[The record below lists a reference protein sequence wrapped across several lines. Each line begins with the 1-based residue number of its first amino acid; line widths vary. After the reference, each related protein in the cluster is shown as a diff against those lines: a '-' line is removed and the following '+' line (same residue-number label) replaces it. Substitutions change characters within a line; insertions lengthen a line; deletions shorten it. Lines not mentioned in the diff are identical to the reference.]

1 MDTQPTPSHNQPAMT
16 SPTNTMN
23 TNTSQPGNTP
33 QPPQFAGNKLLA
45 NKKLLYGLIAGA
57 VGIVLVIIIIIV
69 VAIQSAPPSRKDLQD
84 AQALIRSHSRTE
96 DRLLQPLSRG
106 ETIDTKAFADNRK
119 ELISKLGSSR
129 AVHDEDIKR
138 AYEQYKHETDEAV
151 TALGK
156 LPSYYSTVATFIKE
170 CADTSTLNRQILNF
184 DFRKGGSAA
193 LTSAPALTDSEIE
206 KEASKTYGSCI
217 EQAKKMQN
225 ISENDNARKLGTEY
239 VTYYQ
244 KVKDHRLK
252 AAQYYRTHSDLTSR
266 SKYSGQNTA
275 PKMPDNR
282 DSKAE
287 TYVIDDGVLHEKD
300 GSLTEMNKL
309 LNTKMA
315 VYRAA

>member
-23 TNTSQPGNTP
+23 INASQPGNTP
-33 QPPQFAGNKLLA
+33 PPHSGSPLLA

-57 VGIVLVIIIIIV
+57 VGLVLLVVIII
-69 VAIQSAPPSRKDLQD
+69 VAMQSAPPSRKDLQD
-84 AQALIRSHSRTE
+84 AQALIRTHSRTE

-106 ETIDTKAFADNRK
+106 ETIDTKAFAGNRK

-170 CADTSTLNRQILNF
+170 CADTNTLNRQILNF

-287 TYVIDDGVLHEKD
+287 TYVIDDGVLHKQNS
-300 GSLTEMNKL
+300 GLTEMNKL
-309 LNTKMA
+309 LDTKMA

>member
-23 TNTSQPGNTP
+23 MNTP
-33 QPPQFAGNKLLA
+33 QPSNTPQSPQFAGNKLLA

-57 VGIVLVIIIIIV
+57 VGLVLLIVIIIV

-96 DRLLQPLSRG
+96 DRLLRPLSRG
-106 ETIDTKAFADNRK
+106 ETIDTKVFADNRK

-170 CADTSTLNRQILNF
+170 CADTRVLNRQILNF

-217 EQAKKMQN
+217 EQAKKVQN
-225 ISENDNARKLGTEY
+225 ISENDNARKLGAEY

-252 AAQYYRTHSDLTSR
+252 AA
-266 SKYSGQNTA
+266 
-275 PKMPDNR
+275 
-282 DSKAE
+282 
-287 TYVIDDGVLHEKD
+287 
-300 GSLTEMNKL
+300 
-309 LNTKMA
+309 
-315 VYRAA
+315 

>member
-1 MDTQPTPSHNQPAMT
+1 
-16 SPTNTMN
+16 MN
-23 TNTSQPGNTP
+23 INASQPSKTP
-33 QPPQFAGNKLLA
+33 QPHSGNPLLA

-57 VGIVLVIIIIIV
+57 VGLVLLVVIII

-84 AQALIRSHSRTE
+84 AQALIRTHSRTE

-119 ELISKLGSSR
+119 ELISKLGNSR

-138 AYEQYKHETDEAV
+138 AYEQYKRETDEAV

-156 LPSYYSTVATFIKE
+156 LPSYYSTVVTFIKE
-170 CADTSTLNRQILNF
+170 CADTNTLNRQVLNF

-217 EQAKKMQN
+217 EQAKKVQN
-225 ISENDNARKLGTEY
+225 ISENDNARKLGAEY

-266 SKYSGQNTA
+266 SKYSGQNTT

-287 TYVIDDGVLHEKD
+287 TYVIDDGVLHKKD
-300 GSLTEMNKL
+300 SSLTEMNKL
-309 LNTKMA
+309 LNSKMA

>member
-23 TNTSQPGNTP
+23 MNASQPSNTP
-33 QPPQFAGNKLLA
+33 PPHSGNPLPA

-57 VGIVLVIIIIIV
+57 VGIVLLVVIIIV

-84 AQALIRSHSRTE
+84 AQALIRSHIRTE

-106 ETIDTKAFADNRK
+106 ETIDTKAFADNRT

-156 LPSYYSTVATFIKE
+156 LPSYHSTVATFIKE
-170 CADTSTLNRQILNF
+170 CADTRVLNRQILNF

-217 EQAKKMQN
+217 EQAKKVQN

-239 VTYYQ
+239 LTYYQ
-244 KVKDHRLK
+244 AVKDHRLK

-282 DSKAE
+282 DS
-287 TYVIDDGVLHEKD
+287 VLHKKD
-300 GSLTEMNKL
+300 SGLTEMNKL
-309 LNTKMA
+309 LNAKMA
-315 VYRAA
+315 VYRTA

>member
-23 TNTSQPGNTP
+23 MNTSQPSKTPPHSGNP
-33 QPPQFAGNKLLA
+33 LLA

-57 VGIVLVIIIIIV
+57 AGIVLVIVIIIV
-69 VAIQSAPPSRKDLQD
+69 VAMQSTPPSRKDLQD
-84 AQALIRSHSRTE
+84 AQALIRTHSRTE
-96 DRLLQPLSRG
+96 DHLLQPLSRG
-106 ETIDTKAFADNRK
+106 ETIDTKAFVDNRK
-119 ELISKLGSSR
+119 ELISKLGNSR

-138 AYEQYKHETDEAV
+138 AYEQYKHETDEAI

-170 CADTSTLNRQILNF
+170 CANTNTLNRQILNF

-193 LTSAPALTDSEIE
+193 LTNAPALTDSEIE

-217 EQAKKMQN
+217 EQAKKVQN
-225 ISENDNARKLGTEY
+225 ISENDNARKLGAEY

-287 TYVIDDGVLHEKD
+287 TYVIDDGVLHKKD
-300 GSLTEMNKL
+300 GSLTKMNKL
-309 LNTKMA
+309 LNSKMA

>member
-1 MDTQPTPSHNQPAMT
+1 MDTQPTSGHSQSAMT

-23 TNTSQPGNTP
+23 MNASQPSNTP
-33 QPPQFAGNKLLA
+33 PHSGNPLLA
-45 NKKLLYGLIAGA
+45 NKKLLYGLIAGV
-57 VGIVLVIIIIIV
+57 VGLVLLIVIIIV

-84 AQALIRSHSRTE
+84 AQALIRTHSRTE
-96 DRLLQPLSRG
+96 ERLLQPLSRG
-106 ETIDTKAFADNRK
+106 EMIDAKAFADNRK

-129 AVHDEDIKR
+129 AMHDEDIKR
-138 AYEQYKHETDEAV
+138 AYEQYKRETDAAI

-170 CADTSTLNRQILNF
+170 CADTNTLNRQILKF
-184 DFRKGGSAA
+184 DFRKGGSTA

-217 EQAKKMQN
+217 EQAKKVQN

-239 VTYYQ
+239 LTYYQ
-244 KVKDHRLK
+244 AVKDHRLK

-287 TYVIDDGVLHEKD
+287 TYVIDDGVLHKKD

-309 LNTKMA
+309 LNSKMA

>member
-23 TNTSQPGNTP
+23 MNTSQPSNTP
-33 QPPQFAGNKLLA
+33 PHLGNPLLA

-57 VGIVLVIIIIIV
+57 VGLVLLIVIIIV

-170 CADTSTLNRQILNF
+170 CADTNTLNRQILNF
-184 DFRKGGSAA
+184 DFRKGGSTA

-206 KEASKTYGSCI
+206 REASKTYGSCI

-252 AAQYYRTHSDLTSR
+252 AAQYYRTHSDLTS
-266 SKYSGQNTA
+266 

-287 TYVIDDGVLHEKD
+287 TYVIDDGVLHKKD

-309 LNTKMA
+309 LNSKMA

>member
-23 TNTSQPGNTP
+23 MNTSQPSNTP

-57 VGIVLVIIIIIV
+57 VGLVLLIVIIIV

-106 ETIDTKAFADNRK
+106 EMIDTKAFADNRK

-156 LPSYYSTVATFIKE
+156 LPSYYSSVATFIKE
-170 CADTSTLNRQILNF
+170 CADTRVLNRQILNF

-193 LTSAPALTDSEIE
+193 LTSASALTDSEIE

-217 EQAKKMQN
+217 EQAKKVQN
-225 ISENDNARKLGTEY
+225 ISENNNARALGSE
-239 VTYYQ
+239 
-244 KVKDHRLK
+244 
-252 AAQYYRTHSDLTSR
+252 YYRTHSDLTSR

-287 TYVIDDGVLHEKD
+287 TYVIDDGVLHKKD
-300 GSLTEMNKL
+300 SGLTEMNKL
-309 LNTKMA
+309 LNTKML
-315 VYRAA
+315 VYRAV

>member
-23 TNTSQPGNTP
+23 TNTSQPSKTP
-33 QPPQFAGNKLLA
+33 QPHSGNPLLA
-45 NKKLLYGLIAGA
+45 NKKLLYGLIAGV
-57 VGIVLVIIIIIV
+57 VGLVLLIVIIIV

-170 CADTSTLNRQILNF
+170 CADTNTLNRQILNF

-287 TYVIDDGVLHEKD
+287 TYVIDDAVLHKKD
-300 GSLTEMNKL
+300 SGLTEMNKL
-309 LNTKMA
+309 LNAKMA

>member
-1 MDTQPTPSHNQPAMT
+1 MDTQPTPGHNQPAMT

-23 TNTSQPGNTP
+23 INASQPGNTP
-33 QPPQFAGNKLLA
+33 PPHSSNALLA

-57 VGIVLVIIIIIV
+57 VGIVLVIVIIIV
-69 VAIQSAPPSRKDLQD
+69 VAMQSAPPSRKDLQD
-84 AQALIRSHSRTE
+84 AQALIRTHSRTE

-119 ELISKLGSSR
+119 
-129 AVHDEDIKR
+129 
-138 AYEQYKHETDEAV
+138 EQYKHETDEAV

-170 CADTSTLNRQILNF
+170 CADTNTLNRQILNF

-217 EQAKKMQN
+217 EQAKKVQN

-239 VTYYQ
+239 ITYYQ

-287 TYVIDDGVLHEKD
+287 TYVIDDGVLHKKD

-309 LNTKMA
+309 LNSKMA

>member
-1 MDTQPTPSHNQPAMT
+1 MDTQPTSGHSQPAMT

-23 TNTSQPGNTP
+23 MNASQSSNTP
-33 QPPQFAGNKLLA
+33 QPPRSGNKLLA

-69 VAIQSAPPSRKDLQD
+69 VTIQSAPPSRKDLQD

-96 DRLLQPLSRG
+96 ERLLQPLSRG
-106 ETIDTKAFADNRK
+106 EMIDAKAFADNRK

-129 AVHDEDIKR
+129 AMHDEDIKR
-138 AYEQYKHETDEAV
+138 AYEQYKRETDEAV

-170 CADTSTLNRQILNF
+170 CADTNTLNRQILNF

-225 ISENDNARKLGTEY
+225 ISENNNARKLGTEY

-244 KVKDHRLK
+244 AVKDHRLK

-287 TYVIDDGVLHEKD
+287 THVIDDGVLHKKD
-300 GSLTEMNKL
+300 SSLTEMNKL
-309 LNTKMA
+309 LNAKMA
-315 VYRAA
+315 VYRAG

>member
-23 TNTSQPGNTP
+23 TNTSQPSKTP
-33 QPPQFAGNKLLA
+33 QPHSGNPLLA
-45 NKKLLYGLIAGA
+45 NKKLLYGLIAGV
-57 VGIVLVIIIIIV
+57 VGLVLLIVIIIV

-170 CADTSTLNRQILNF
+170 CADTNTLNRQILNF

-193 LTSAPALTDSEIE
+193 LTSAPALTHSEIE

-217 EQAKKMQN
+217 EQAKKVQN
-225 ISENDNARKLGTEY
+225 ISENDNARKLGAEY

-287 TYVIDDGVLHEKD
+287 TYVIDDGVLHKKD

-309 LNTKMA
+309 LNAKMA

>member
-1 MDTQPTPSHNQPAMT
+1 MDTQPTPGHNQPAMT

-23 TNTSQPGNTP
+23 INASQPGNTP
-33 QPPQFAGNKLLA
+33 PPHSGNPLLA

-57 VGIVLVIIIIIV
+57 VGIVLVIVIIIIV
-69 VAIQSAPPSRKDLQD
+69 TIQSAPPSRKDLQD

-96 DRLLQPLSRG
+96 ERLLQPLSRG
-106 ETIDTKAFADNRK
+106 EMIDAKAFADNRK

-129 AVHDEDIKR
+129 AMHDEDIKR
-138 AYEQYKHETDEAV
+138 AYEQYKRETDAAI

-170 CADTSTLNRQILNF
+170 CADTNTLNRQILKF
-184 DFRKGGSAA
+184 DFRKGGSTA

-217 EQAKKMQN
+217 EQAKKMQS

-239 VTYYQ
+239 LTYYQ
-244 KVKDHRLK
+244 AVKDHRLK

-287 TYVIDDGVLHEKD
+287 TYVIDDGVLHKKD
-300 GSLTEMNKL
+300 SGLTEMNKL

>member
-1 MDTQPTPSHNQPAMT
+1 M
-16 SPTNTMN
+16 
-23 TNTSQPGNTP
+23 
-33 QPPQFAGNKLLA
+33 
-45 NKKLLYGLIAGA
+45 
-57 VGIVLVIIIIIV
+57 GIVLVIIIIV
-69 VAIQSAPPSRKDLQD
+69 VAMQSAPPSRKDLQD
-84 AQALIRSHSRTE
+84 AQALIRTHSRTE

-119 ELISKLGSSR
+119 ELISKLGNSR

-138 AYEQYKHETDEAV
+138 AYEQYKHETDEAI

-170 CADTSTLNRQILNF
+170 CADTNTLNRQILNF

-217 EQAKKMQN
+217 EQAKKVQN
-225 ISENDNARKLGTEY
+225 ISENDNARKLGTKY

-287 TYVIDDGVLHEKD
+287 TYVIDDGVLHKKD

-309 LNTKMA
+309 LNSKMA

>member
-23 TNTSQPGNTP
+23 INASQPGNTP
-33 QPPQFAGNKLLA
+33 PPHSGSPLLA

-57 VGIVLVIIIIIV
+57 VGLVLLVVIII
-69 VAIQSAPPSRKDLQD
+69 VAMQSAPPSRKDLQD
-84 AQALIRSHSRTE
+84 AQVLIRTHSRTE

-138 AYEQYKHETDEAV
+138 AYEQYKRETDAAI

-170 CADTSTLNRQILNF
+170 CADTNTLNRQILKF
-184 DFRKGGSAA
+184 DFRKGGSTA

-217 EQAKKMQN
+217 EQAKKMQS

-239 VTYYQ
+239 LTYYQ
-244 KVKDHRLK
+244 AVKDHRLK

-287 TYVIDDGVLHEKD
+287 TYVIDDGVLHKKD

-309 LNTKMA
+309 LNAKMA